1 MNLPLISH
9 PTRGRE
15 SVTYTDEQLTPR
27 GDLRLTAH
35 NQTVADR
42 AVRLYGET
50 DESAKYLRAA
60 AALHDFGKATPQF
73 QTHVRPNETAT
84 CPDKETTHARLGALA
99 TWYILGE
106 LNAPDRDRLAGTLA
120 VARHHQ
126 ALPNAAQYT
135 AETLARAFEE
145 DAGVIQAQL
154 NGIDNKWPEAAVGL
168 LEQTPLPNPDWTE
181 FYTWA
186 LSGEASSELREL
198 SARSTLSGYKI
209 TQNSLPDRLYD
220 RTLRYWSALTLADK
234 SHAMDIPD
242 DWLFDLDTLDRETIE
257 DYIAELR
264 DDKSESDLEARL
276 NDERERARRQAV
288 RGVHEW
294 LADSTSQIATLT
306 LPTGLGKTFTGLSAA
321 FETRDILSDDS
332 ETTRPIIYA
341 LPYTSII
348 EQTRDLFEDPDLWG
362 ADPQR
367 SALTVHHYLSET
379 VVHHDEYAATDTA
392 DTDDETA
399 EFLGEAWRDGTI
411 LTTFVQL
418 FESVTGPTNRQGVK
432 LPSLESSIVI
442 LDEPQALPK
451 DWWNGIVRLLDVMT
465 IEYNIRVIAMT
476 ATQPGLV
483 RNIQTDSLLQTG
495 RAHDTSDCTYCQQG
509 RTYETSLPPATKETY
524 FEEAER
530 VRYTIDSTA
539 LSRTH
544 GRDETHVG
552 YESAA
557 DRILEATD
565 DDGSTLAIC
574 NTIGSSRELTDVL
587 GMRPNVTH
595 MGEVIEEVL
604 EEHNLNAADPTLTI
618 TDIVDKVLARVTSRD
633 EPETSRPGSIGS
645 QQTGDSGGTTKTYL
659 LTLNSRYRPFDREIL
674 IKLSDHFST
683 SNDRFILISTQA
695 IEAGVDLSFQ
705 TVFRDIAPLDS
716 IVQAAGRCNRSYEWG
731 TNGGRVTVWMLAD
744 PDAET
749 PEEPDVEPPAYYV
762 YEKGATENG
771 IPGHLELIA
780 DVLDQVPDY
789 TDVADVRL
797 SQDAVASYFEALDD
811 KSLWNGELREA
822 IDNANASWLGRQS
835 LIGGVPTFDVLV
847 GQTDADE
854 TAIERISEPLSYG
867 NPDGFDRLQDASGL
881 RVSLPKPVIEDAP
894 RVPRIDRQE
903 RNAEGVQVF
912 QFCGGS
918 GLEYDLASGGLQLAD
933 NSVSDR
939 FTL

>member
-1 MNLPLISH
+1 MHLPLISH
-9 PTRGRE
+9 PTRDEE

-50 DESAKYLRAA
+50 DESVQYLRAA

-73 QTHVRPNETAT
+73 QAHVRPNETAT
-84 CPDKETTHARLGALA
+84 CPDEETTHARLGALA
-99 TWYILGE
+99 TWYVLSE
-106 LNAPDRDRLAGTLA
+106 LDAPDRDQLAGTLA

-135 AETLARAFEE
+135 AETLARAFED
-145 DAGVIQAQL
+145 DAGVVQAQL
-154 NGIDNKWPEAAVGL
+154 NGIDNMWPEAAMDL
-168 LEQTPLPNPDWTE
+168 LEQTPLPNPDWNE

-186 LSGEASSELREL
+186 MSGEVSSELREL
-198 SARSTLSGYKI
+198 STRSTLTGYRI
-209 TQNSLPDRLYD
+209 EQSSLPDRLYD

-242 DWLFDLDTLDRETIE
+242 DWLFDIDTLDQETIE

-264 DDKSESDLEARL
+264 DRKPENDLEAQL

-294 LADSTSQIATLT
+294 LADSNSRIATLT

-321 FETRDILSDDS
+321 FEARDILLDDS
-332 ETTRPIIYA
+332 ETPRPIVYA

-348 EQTRDLFEDPDLWG
+348 EQTRDIFEDPDLWG

-392 DTDDETA
+392 DTDNETA

-418 FESVTGPTNRQGVK
+418 FESLTGPANRQGVK
-432 LPSLESSIVI
+432 LPALESSIVI

-451 DWWNGIVRLLDVMT
+451 DWWNGIVRLLSVMIDEYDV
-465 IEYNIRVIAMT
+465 RVIAMT

-495 RAHDTSDCTYCQQG
+495 RAHDTSDCSYCQQS
-509 RTYETSLPPATKETY
+509 RAYEINLPPATKETY
-524 FEEAER
+524 FEDAER
-530 VRYTIDSTA
+530 VRYTIDPTA

-557 DRILEATD
+557 DRILQATD

-574 NTIGSSRELTDVL
+574 NTIESSRKLTDVL
-587 GMRPNVTH
+587 EMRSSVTH
-595 MGEVIEEVL
+595 IGEVINNVL
-604 EEHNLNAADPTLTI
+604 EEDNVNAVDSTLTI
-618 TDIVDKVLARVTSRD
+618 ADIVNKVLARVTSRN
-633 EPETSRPGSIGS
+633 ESETSKSDSIGS
-645 QQTGDSGGTTKTYL
+645 QQASDSSETTKTHL

-674 IKLSDHFST
+674 IKLSDHLST
-683 SNDRFILISTQA
+683 SNDRFILVSTQA

-749 PEEPDVEPPAYYV
+749 PEDPEMEPPAYYV

-789 TDVADVRL
+789 TDVADVTL

-811 KSLWNGELREA
+811 KSLWNGDLREA
-822 IDNANASWLGRQS
+822 IDNANANWLGRQS

-854 TAIERISEPLSYG
+854 TEIEHISELLSYG

-881 RVSLPKPVIEDAP
+881 RVSLPKPIIEEATQ
-894 RVPRIDRQE
+894 VPRIDRQE
-903 RNAEGVQVF
+903 RNTEGIQVF

-918 GLEYDLASGGLQLAD
+918 GLEYDLASGGLQLTD

>member
-1 MNLPLISH
+1 MHPPLISH
-9 PTRGRE
+9 PTRDE
-15 SVTYTDEQLTPR
+15 DPVTYTGEQMTPR

-50 DESAKYLRAA
+50 DESVEYLRAA

-73 QTHVRPNETAT
+73 QAHVRPNETAT
-84 CPDKETTHARLGALA
+84 CPDEETTHARLGALA
-99 TWYILGE
+99 TWYVLGE
-106 LNAPDRDRLAGTLA
+106 LDAPDRDQLAGTLA

-135 AETLARAFEE
+135 AETLARAFEK

-154 NGIDNKWPEAAVGL
+154 NGIDNMWPEAAMGL
-168 LEQTPLPNPDWTE
+168 LEQTPLPNPDWNE

-186 LSGEASSELREL
+186 MSGEASSELREL

-209 TQNSLPDRLYD
+209 TQNPLPDRLYD

-242 DWLFDLDTLDRETIE
+242 NWLFDPDTLDRETIE

-264 DDKSESDLEARL
+264 DGKPENDLEARL

-294 LADSTSQIATLT
+294 LADSTSRIATLT

-332 ETTRPIIYA
+332 EATRPIVYA

-348 EQTRDLFEDPDLWG
+348 EQTREIFEDPSLWG
-362 ADPQR
+362 ADPQL

-379 VVHHDEYAATDTA
+379 VVHHDEYSATDTA

-418 FESVTGPTNRQGVK
+418 FESLTGPTNRQGVK
-432 LPSLESSIVI
+432 LPSLESSIII

-451 DWWNGIVRLLDVMT
+451 DWWNGIVRLLNIMT
-465 IEYNIRVIAMT
+465 SEYNARVIAMT

-483 RNIQTDSLLQTG
+483 RNIQTDSLLQAG

-509 RTYETSLPPATKETY
+509 PTYETSLPPATKETY
-524 FEEAER
+524 FEDAER
-530 VRYTIDSTA
+530 VRYTIDPTA
-539 LSRTH
+539 LSRAH

-552 YESAA
+552 YKSAA

-587 GMRPNVTH
+587 RMRPTVTH
-595 MGEVIEEVL
+595 MGKVIEDVL
-604 EEHNLNAADPTLTI
+604 EEHDVNAVDPTPTI
-618 TDIVDKVLARVTSRD
+618 ADIVDEVLARVSQDEAGTSRG
-633 EPETSRPGSIGS
+633 TSNSS
-645 QQTGDSGGTTKTYL
+645 QQADDSSGTAKTHL

-674 IKLSDHFST
+674 IKLSDHLST

-695 IEAGVDLSFQ
+695 IEAGVDLSFE

-744 PDAET
+744 PSAET
-749 PEEPDVEPPAYYV
+749 PEDPDVEPPAYYV
-762 YEKGATENG
+762 YEKGATEDG

-780 DVLDQVPDY
+780 DVLNQVPDH
-789 TDVADVRL
+789 TDVADVTL
-797 SQDAVASYFEALDD
+797 SQDAVSSYFDALDD
-811 KSLWNGELREA
+811 KSLWNGDLREA
-822 IDNANASWLGRQS
+822 IDNANANWLGWQS

-854 TAIERISEPLSYG
+854 TAIERISEPISYG
-867 NPDGFDRLQDASGL
+867 NPTGFDRLQDASSL

-894 RVPRIDRQE
+894 RVPRIDKQE
-903 RNAEGVQVF
+903 RNTEGVQVF

-918 GLEYDLASGGLQLAD
+918 GLEYDLVNGGLQLTD
-933 NSVSDR
+933 NSISDR

>member
-9 PTRGRE
+9 PTRDE
-15 SVTYTDEQLTPR
+15 EPVTYTDEQLTPR

-35 NQTVADR
+35 THTVADR
-42 AVRLYGET
+42 AVGLFGET
-50 DESAKYLRAA
+50 DDRVEYLRAA

-73 QTHVRPNETAT
+73 QSHVRPNETAT
-84 CPDKETTHARLGALA
+84 CPDEETTHARLGALV
-99 TWYILGE
+99 TWYVLGE
-106 LNAPDRDRLAGTLA
+106 LDAPDRDQLAGTLA

-126 ALPNAAQYT
+126 ALPDAAQYT

-145 DAGVIQAQL
+145 DDGVIQAQL
-154 NGIDNKWPEAAVGL
+154 DGIDNMWPEAATGL
-168 LEQTPLPNPDWTE
+168 LEQTPLSNPAWDK

-186 LSGEASSELREL
+186 MTGDVSSELREL
-198 SARSTLSGYKI
+198 SARETLGGHTI
-209 TQNSLPDRLYD
+209 QQDCLPGRLYD
-220 RTLRYWSALTLADK
+220 RTLRYWSAITLADK

-242 DWLFDLDTLDRETIE
+242 SWVFDLDTLDRETIE
-257 DYIAELR
+257 EYIAELR
-264 DDKSESDLEARL
+264 DGKPENDLEARL
-276 NDERERARRQAV
+276 NDERERARRQTI

-294 LADSTSQIATLT
+294 LADSTARIGTLT

-321 FETRDILSDDS
+321 FETRDILSGDS
-332 ETTRPIIYA
+332 GTTRPIVYA

-348 EQTRDLFEDPDLWG
+348 EQTREIFEDPDLWG

-379 VVHHDEYAATDTA
+379 VVHHDEYAPTDTA
-392 DTDDETA
+392 DTDNETA

-418 FESVTGPTNRQGVK
+418 FESLAGPTNRQGVK
-432 LPSLESSIVI
+432 LPALESSIVI

-451 DWWNGIVRLLDVMT
+451 DWWNGIVCLLDILT
-465 IEYNIRVIAMT
+465 DEYSARVIAMT

-483 RNIQTDSLLQTG
+483 RNIQTDSLLQAG
-495 RAHDTSDCTYCQQG
+495 QAHDTADCIYCQQG
-509 RTYETSLPPATKETY
+509 PTYDSSLPPAAKDTY

-530 VRYTIDSTA
+530 VRYTIDTTA
-539 LSRTH
+539 LSRKSD
-544 GRDETHVG
+544 RDETHVG

-557 DRILEATD
+557 DRILAATD

-574 NTIGSSRELTDVL
+574 NTIGSSRKLTEELRI
-587 GMRPNVTH
+587 RPNVTH
-595 MGEVIEEVL
+595 MGEVIEDLL
-604 EEHNLNAADPTLTI
+604 EEHNVNAADPSVI
-618 TDIVDKVLARVTSRD
+618 TADIVDKVLARVTSRD
-633 EPETSRPGSIGS
+633 EAETSRHASIRS
-645 QQTGDSGGTTKTYL
+645 QQASNSSGTAKTHL

-674 IKLSDHFST
+674 IKLSDYLST

-695 IEAGVDLSFQ
+695 IEAGVDLSFE

-749 PEEPDVEPPAYYV
+749 PKDPDVEPPAYYV
-762 YEKGATENG
+762 YEKGATEDG

-780 DVLDQVPDY
+780 EVLDQAPDH
-789 TDVADVRL
+789 TDVADVTL
-797 SQDAVASYFEALDD
+797 SQDAVSSYFEALDD
-811 KSLWNGELREA
+811 KSLWNGDLREA
-822 IDNANASWLGRQS
+822 IDNANANWLGRQS

-854 TAIERISEPLSYG
+854 MAIERISEPLSDG

-881 RVSLPKPVIEDAP
+881 RVSIPKPIIEDAP
-894 RVPRIDRQE
+894 RVPRIDKRE

-918 GLEYDLASGGLQLAD
+918 GLEYDLVRGGLQLTD

>member
-1 MNLPLISH
+1 MHLPLISH
-9 PTRGRE
+9 PVRDEE

-35 NQTVADR
+35 NHTVANR

-50 DESAKYLRAA
+50 DESMEYLRAA

-73 QTHVRPNETAT
+73 QSHARPNETVT
-84 CPDKETTHARLGALA
+84 CPDEETIHARLGALA
-99 TWYILGE
+99 TWYVLGE
-106 LNAPDRDRLAGTLA
+106 LDAPSRDQLAGTLA

-145 DAGVIQAQL
+145 DGGVIQAQL
-154 NGIDNKWPEAAVGL
+154 NGIDDMWPEAATGL
-168 LEQTPLPNPDWTE
+168 LKQTPLSNPDWNE

-186 LSGEASSELREL
+186 MSGEVSSELREL

-209 TQNSLPDRLYD
+209 TQNSLPDRLYE

-242 DWLFDLDTLDRETIE
+242 DWIFDLDTLDRETIE
-257 DYIAELR
+257 DYIVELR
-264 DDKSESDLEARL
+264 DSKPENELEARL

-288 RGVHEW
+288 RGAHQW
-294 LADSTSQIATLT
+294 LADSTSRIATLT

-332 ETTRPIIYA
+332 ETARQIVYA

-348 EQTRDLFEDPDLWG
+348 EQTREIFEDPDLWG
-362 ADPQR
+362 AEPQR

-379 VVHHDEYAATDTA
+379 VVHHDEYAATDTV

-399 EFLGEAWRDGTI
+399 EFLGESWRDGTI

-418 FESVTGPTNRQGVK
+418 FESLTGPTNRQGVK
-432 LPSLESSIVI
+432 LPALESSIVI

-465 IEYNIRVIAMT
+465 SEYKARVIAMT

-483 RNIQTDSLLQTG
+483 RNIQTDSLLQAG
-495 RAHDTSDCTYCQQG
+495 QAHDTSDCSYCQQG
-509 RTYETSLPPATKETY
+509 PTYETSLPPAAKETY
-524 FEEAER
+524 FKDAER

-539 LSRTH
+539 LSRTP

-557 DRILEATD
+557 DQILKATD
-565 DDGSTLAIC
+565 VDRSTLAIC
-574 NTIGSSRELTDVL
+574 NTIGSSRELTEVL
-587 GMRPNVTH
+587 GMRPGVTH
-595 MGEVIEEVL
+595 MGEMIEDVL
-604 EEHNLNAADPTLTI
+604 KEHNLNAVDPSVTTA
-618 TDIVDKVLARVTSRD
+618 DIVDKVLARVSSQD
-633 EPETSRPGSIGS
+633 EAETSRPASSGS
-645 QQTGDSGGTTKTYL
+645 QQTGDSSGTSKTHL

-674 IKLSDHFST
+674 IELADRFST
-683 SNDRFILISTQA
+683 NDEQFILISTQA
-695 IEAGVDLSFQ
+695 IEAGVDLSFE

-731 TNGGRVTVWMLAD
+731 TNGGRVIVWMLAD

-749 PEEPDVEPPAYYV
+749 PEDPEVDPPAYYV
-762 YEKGATENG
+762 YEKGATKDG

-780 DVLDQVPDY
+780 DVLDQVPDH
-789 TDVADVRL
+789 TNVANLAL
-797 SQDAVASYFEALDD
+797 SQDAVASYFESLDD
-811 KSLWNGELREA
+811 KSLWNGDLREA
-822 IDNANASWLGRQS
+822 IDNADANWLSRQS
-835 LIGGVPTFDVLV
+835 LNGRIPTFDILV

-854 TAIERISEPLSYG
+854 KTIERISKSLSHG
-867 NPDGFDRLQDASGL
+867 NPDGFDRLQDASSL
-881 RVSLPKPVIEDAP
+881 RVSLPKPIIEDAP
-894 RVPRIDRQE
+894 QVPRIDRQE
-903 RNAEGVQVF
+903 RNTEGVRVF
-912 QFCGGS
+912 QFCGGR
-918 GLEYDLASGGLQLAD
+918 GLEYDLANGGLQLTD
-933 NSVSDR
+933 DSVSDR

>member
-1 MNLPLISH
+1 MHLPLISH
-9 PTRGRE
+9 PIRDEE
-15 SVTYTDEQLTPR
+15 SITYTDEQLTPR

-35 NQTVADR
+35 THTVANR
-42 AVRLYGET
+42 AGRLYGEK
-50 DESAKYLRAA
+50 DENVEYLRAA
-60 AALHDFGKATPQF
+60 ATLHDFGKATPQF
-73 QTHVRPNETAT
+73 QAHVRPEETAT
-84 CPDKETTHARLGALA
+84 CPDEETTHARLGALA
-99 TWYILGE
+99 TWYVLGE
-106 LNAPDRDRLAGTLA
+106 LDAPDRDQLAGTLA

-145 DAGVIQAQL
+145 DDSVIQAQL
-154 NGIDNKWPEAAVGL
+154 DGINDTWPEAVTGL
-168 LEQTPLPNPDWTE
+168 LEQTPVPNPDWNE

-186 LSGEASSELREL
+186 MSGDVSSELRDL
-198 SARSTLSGYKI
+198 SARSTLSGYKL
-209 TQNSLPDRLYD
+209 TQDSLPDRLYD

-234 SHAMDIPD
+234 SHAMDIPA

-257 DYIAELR
+257 EYIAELR
-264 DDKSESDLEARL
+264 DDEPKNDLEARL

-288 RGVHEW
+288 QGVHEW
-294 LADSTSQIATLT
+294 LSNSTSQIATLT

-321 FETRDILSDDS
+321 FETRDILAVDA

-348 EQTRDLFEDPDLWG
+348 EQTREIFEDPDLWG

-379 VVHHDEYAATDTA
+379 VVHHDEYATTDTA
-392 DTDDETA
+392 DTDNETA

-418 FESVTGPTNRQGVK
+418 FESLAGPTNRQGVK
-432 LPSLESSIVI
+432 LPALESSIVI

-451 DWWNGIVRLLDVMT
+451 DWWNGIVRLLDVLT
-465 IEYNIRVIAMT
+465 DEYDARVIAMT

-483 RNIQTDSLLQTG
+483 RNIQTNSLLQAG
-495 RAHDTSDCTYCQQG
+495 RTHDTSDCPHCQQG
-509 RTYETSLPPATKETY
+509 PTYETSLPPATKETY
-524 FEEAER
+524 FEDAER

-539 LSRTH
+539 LSRIH
-544 GRDETHVG
+544 GHDETHVG

-574 NTIGSSRELTDVL
+574 NTIGSSRELTEVL
-587 GMRPNVTH
+587 RMRPGVTH
-595 MGEVIEEVL
+595 MGAVIEDVL
-604 EEHNLNAADPTLTI
+604 EEHNLNAADPSRNTAN
-618 TDIVDKVLARVTSRD
+618 IVDDVRARVTSRD
-633 EPETSRPGSIGS
+633 EAGTSTRAAIGS
-645 QQTGDSGGTTKTYL
+645 QQAGDSSEEVKTHL
-659 LTLNSRYRPFDREIL
+659 LTLNSRYRPFDRGIL
-674 IKLSDHFST
+674 IELADRLST
-683 SNDRFILISTQA
+683 SDERFILVSTQA
-695 IEAGVDLSFQ
+695 IEAGVDLSFE

-749 PEEPDVEPPAYYV
+749 PEDPDVEPPAYYV
-762 YEKGATENG
+762 YEKGATEDG

-780 DVLDQVPDY
+780 DVLNQVPDH
-789 TDVADVRL
+789 TDVADVTL
-797 SQDAVASYFEALDD
+797 SQDAVSSYFEALDD
-811 KSLWNGELREA
+811 KSLWNGDLREA

-847 GQTDADE
+847 GQTGADE

-867 NPDGFDRLQDASGL
+867 NPDGFERLQDASGL
-881 RVSLPKPVIEDAP
+881 RVSLPKPIIEDAP

-903 RNAEGVQVF
+903 RNSEGVQVF

-918 GLEYDLASGGLQLAD
+918 GLEYDLASGGLQLTD
-933 NSVSDR
+933 DSVADR

>member
-1 MNLPLISH
+1 MHLPLISH
-9 PTRGRE
+9 PIRDEE

-35 NQTVADR
+35 THTVADR
-42 AVRLYGET
+42 AGRLYGET
-50 DESAKYLRAA
+50 NENAEYLRAA
-60 AALHDFGKATPQF
+60 ATLHDFGKATPQF
-73 QTHVRPNETAT
+73 QAYVRPEETAT
-84 CPDKETTHARLGALA
+84 CPDEETTHARLGALA
-99 TWYILGE
+99 TWYVLCE
-106 LNAPDRDRLAGTLA
+106 LDAPDRDRLAGTLA

-145 DAGVIQAQL
+145 DDGVIQAQL
-154 NGIDNKWPEAAVGL
+154 DGINDTWPEAATGL
-168 LEQTPLPNPDWTE
+168 LEQTPVPNPDWNK

-186 LSGEASSELREL
+186 MSGDVSSELRDL
-198 SARSTLSGYKI
+198 SARSTLSGYKLK
-209 TQNSLPDRLYD
+209 QDWLPDRLYD

-242 DWLFDLDTLDRETIE
+242 DWLCDLDTLDRETIE

-264 DDKSESDLEARL
+264 DGKPENDLEARL
-276 NDERERARRQAV
+276 NDDRERARRQAV

-294 LADSTSQIATLT
+294 LTDSTSQISTLT

-321 FETRDILSDDS
+321 FETRDILADDA

-348 EQTRDLFEDPDLWG
+348 EQTREIFEDPDLWG
-362 ADPQR
+362 ANPQR

-379 VVHHDEYAATDTA
+379 VVHHDEYATTDTA
-392 DTDDETA
+392 DIDETA

-418 FESVTGPTNRQGVK
+418 FESLAGPTNRQGVK
-432 LPSLESSIVI
+432 LPALESSIVI

-451 DWWNGIVRLLDVMT
+451 DWWNGIVRLLDVLT
-465 IEYNIRVIAMT
+465 DEYDSRVIAMT

-483 RNIQTDSLLQTG
+483 RNIQTDSLLQAG
-495 RAHDTSDCTYCQQG
+495 RTHDTSDCPHCQQG
-509 RTYETSLPPATKETY
+509 PTYETSLPPATRETY
-524 FEEAER
+524 FEDAER

-539 LSRTH
+539 LSRMH
-544 GRDETHVG
+544 GHDETHVG

-557 DRILEATD
+557 GRILEATD
-565 DDGSTLAIC
+565 HDGSTLAIC
-574 NTIGSSRELTDVL
+574 NTIGSSRELTEVL
-587 GMRPNVTH
+587 GMRPGVTH
-595 MGEVIEEVL
+595 MGAVIEDVL
-604 EEHNLNAADPTLTI
+604 EEHNLNAADPSRTTAN
-618 TDIVDKVLARVTSRD
+618 IVDDVLARVTSRD
-633 EPETSRPGSIGS
+633 EAGTTTPTSVGS
-645 QQTGDSGGTTKTYL
+645 QQAGDSSGAAKTHL

-674 IKLSDHFST
+674 VELADRLST
-683 SNDRFILISTQA
+683 SDERFILVSTQA
-695 IEAGVDLSFQ
+695 IEAGVDLSFK

-731 TNGGRVTVWMLAD
+731 TNGGRVIVWLLAD

-749 PEEPDVEPPAYYV
+749 PENPDVEPPAYYV
-762 YEKGATENG
+762 YEKGATEDG

-780 DVLDQVPDY
+780 DVLDQVPDH
-789 TDVADVRL
+789 TDVADVAL

-811 KSLWNGELREA
+811 KALWSGDLREA

-854 TAIERISEPLSYG
+854 TVIERISKPLSYG

-903 RNAEGVQVF
+903 RNTEGVQVF

-918 GLEYDLASGGLQLAD
+918 DLEYDLAGGGLQLTD
-933 NSVSDR
+933 DSVSDR

>member
-1 MNLPLISH
+1 MHRPLISH
-9 PTRGRE
+9 PTRGEE
-15 SVTYTDEQLTPR
+15 SVTYTDEQLTPH

-35 NQTVADR
+35 TQTVADR

-50 DESAKYLRAA
+50 DESVNYLRAV

-73 QTHVRPNETAT
+73 QAYVRPDETAR
-84 CPDKETTHARLGALA
+84 CPEEETTHARLGALA
-99 TWYILGE
+99 TWYVLGE
-106 LNAPDRDRLAGTLA
+106 LDAPDRDRLAGTLA

-135 AETLARAFEE
+135 AETLARAFEQG
-145 DAGVIQAQL
+145 DGVIQAQL
-154 NGIDNKWPEAAVGL
+154 DGIDNMWPGAAADL
-168 LEQTPLPNPDWTE
+168 LEQTPLPNPNWDDL
-181 FYTWA
+181 YTWA
-186 LSGEASSELREL
+186 MSGEVPSELREL
-198 SARSTLSGYKI
+198 STDSILGGYRLEKR
-209 TQNSLPDRLYD
+209 SLPDQLYD

-234 SHAMDIPD
+234 THAMDIPD
-242 DWLFDLDTLDRETIE
+242 DWIFDLDTLDQETIE

-264 DDKSESDLEARL
+264 DGQTENDLQAGL
-276 NDERERARRQAV
+276 NDERERARRQAI

-294 LADSTSQIATLT
+294 LDDSTSQIATLT

-332 ETTRPIIYA
+332 TAPRPIIYA

-348 EQTRDLFEDPDLWG
+348 EQTRAIFEDPRLWG

-379 VVHHDEYAATDTA
+379 VVHHDEYAATDTT
-392 DTDDETA
+392 DTDNDTV

-418 FESVTGPTNRQGVK
+418 FESLTGPSNKQGVK
-432 LPSLESSIVI
+432 LPALESSIVI

-451 DWWNGIVRLLDVMT
+451 DWWNGITRLLSIMT
-465 IEYNIRVIAMT
+465 EEYDARVIAMT

-483 RNIQTDSLLQTG
+483 RNMQTDSLLQAG
-495 RAHDTSDCTYCQQG
+495 LAHTAANCTNCQQG
-509 RTYETSLPPATKETY
+509 RTYETSLPPVRQEAY
-524 FEEAER
+524 FEHAGR

-539 LSRTH
+539 LSPTH

-557 DRILEATD
+557 DRIIKATD
-565 DDGSTLAIC
+565 EGGSTLAIC

-587 GMRPNVTH
+587 RRRPSVSH
-595 MGEVIEEVL
+595 LGGVIENVL
-604 EEHNLNAADPTLTI
+604 EEHNVNAADPTLSI
-618 TDIVDKVLARVTSRD
+618 EDIADKVLRRVISRD
-633 EPETSRPGSIGS
+633 DPEVSTSDSIGS
-645 QQTGDSGGTTKTYL
+645 QQEENSSVSARTYI
-659 LTLNSRYRPFDREIL
+659 LTLNSRYRPFDREVL
-674 IKLSDHFST
+674 INLSDRLST
-683 SNDRFILISTQA
+683 SNEQFILVSTQA
-695 IEAGVDLSFQ
+695 IEAGVDVTFR

-731 TNGGRVTVWMLAD
+731 ANGGQVIVWMLAD

-749 PEEPDVEPPAYYV
+749 PEDPDMEPPAYYV
-762 YEKGATENG
+762 YEKEG
-771 IPGHLELIA
+771 IPSHIELIA
-780 DVLDQVPDY
+780 DVLDQLPEY
-789 TDVADVRL
+789 TDIADSTL
-797 SQDAVASYFEALDD
+797 SQDAVTSYFEAIDG
-811 KSLWNGELREA
+811 KSLWNGDLQEA
-822 IDNANASWLGRQS
+822 INNADARWLGQQS

-854 TAIERISEPLSYG
+854 TAINHISEPLSDG
-867 NPDGFDRLQDASGL
+867 DPNGFDRLQDASNL
-881 RVSLPKPVIEDAP
+881 RVSLSKPVIEDAP

-903 RNAEGVQVF
+903 RNSEGVQVF

-918 GLEYDLASGGLQLAD
+918 DLEYDLTTGGLQLVDDA
-933 NSVSDR
+933 VSDR
-939 FTL
+939 FTI